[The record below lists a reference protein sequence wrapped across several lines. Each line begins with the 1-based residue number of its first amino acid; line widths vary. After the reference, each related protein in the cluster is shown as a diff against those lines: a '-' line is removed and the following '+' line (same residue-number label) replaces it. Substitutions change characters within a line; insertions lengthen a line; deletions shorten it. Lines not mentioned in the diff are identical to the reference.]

1 MNIEDKETPASID
14 DNELDQASGGGERHE
29 QKVQIAGRTVYTAK
43 REPATAKMV
52 APTPGIE
59 GVDIGSG
66 A

>member
-1 MNIEDKETPASID
+1 MIIEDKETPASID
-14 DNELDQASGGGERHE
+14 DNELDEASGGGERYE
-29 QKVQIAGRTVYTAK
+29 QKVQIAGRNVFTDK
-43 REPATAKMV
+43 RKPATAKAV